1 VAILARLSTELWTPI
16 VETGLKIRTNISL
29 ALSLLLL
36 SWAPDLAAS
45 AGDPPLAAAKRAAVV
60 SDTTEPE
67 ITGLALLNAD
77 TTEPYVPVIAALRDS
92 SDSTTGEPKKAGE
105 PVVQTPVSALEALEE
120 GDEFYEDWDTSSV
133 HSAKFDALVF
143 TDTVL
148 VPLYDPQHC
157 TYTHPFN
164 GQPTSEFGFRRY
176 RYHFGV
182 DINLETGDSVKC
194 AFDGKVR
201 IAQYSKSY
209 GNLVVVRHDNGLETY
224 YAHLSKLLVKPGQT
238 LEAGNLVGLG
248 GNTGHSHGSHLHFE
262 VRFRGQPIDPNMIID
277 FKAQRLRT
285 DTLMLTQSHF
295 KYLTETHKVVRRS
308 RRRTRVTYYTPGGA
322 HYATPDAKAVMAKVP
337 APAVPGNT
345 STAPAATPNP
355 GAPAVNNVPQKSASA
370 STTAAKKTTT
380 TTTAA
385 KGKAV
390 YHTVK
395 KGDTLS
401 AIAVRYG
408 TSVTKL
414 CQLNG
419 IKSTT
424 TLQIGRKLRVK

>member
-1 VAILARLSTELWTPI
+1 MAILARLSTEIWTLT
-16 VETGLKIRTNISL
+16 VETGLKLRTYITTS

-36 SWAPDLAAS
+36 SLGHELAAT
-45 AGDPPLAAAKRAAVV
+45 AGDPPLAVAKRSAIV
-60 SDTTEPE
+60 SDTTEPSLN
-67 ITGLALLNAD
+67 TVAALRAD
-77 TTEPYVPVIAALRDS
+77 TTEPYAPVIAAALRDS
-92 SDSTTGEPKKAGE
+92 SDSTGEPKKAGE
-105 PVVQTPVSALEALEE
+105 PVVKQPVTPLEALEE
-120 GDEFYEDWDTSSV
+120 GDEFYDDWDTASV
-133 HSAKFDALVF
+133 HSAKFDALLF
-143 TDTVL
+143 SDTVV
-148 VPLYDPQHC
+148 VPLYDPAHC

-164 GQPTSEFGFRRY
+164 GQPTSHFGFRRY
-176 RYHFGV
+176 RYHFGI

-209 GNLVVVRHDNGLETY
+209 GYLVVVRHDNGLETY
-224 YAHLSKLLVKPGQT
+224 YAHLSKLLVKPGQEV
-238 LEAGNLVGLG
+238 EAGNLLGLG

-277 FKAQRLRT
+277 FRAQRLRT
-285 DTLMLTQSHF
+285 DTLYLTQSHF

-322 HYATPDAKAVMAKVP
+322 HYATPEAKAVMAKVP
-337 APAVPGNT
+337 EPVVPGNN

-355 GAPAVNNVPQKSASA
+355 GAPAVNNVPQKTA
-370 STTAAKKTTT
+370 TTAQTTAKKTTT
-380 TTTAA
+380 STAP
-385 KGKAV
+385 KGGAV
-390 YHTVK
+390 YYTVK

-401 AIAVRYG
+401 AIAVKYG
-408 TSVTKL
+408 TSVQKI